1 MIEWILAGMS
11 ILGAIL
17 NTKMNRNGFLLW
29 IAANSGW
36 IVVNVKIGLYA
47 QIPMWVV
54 MTVIAVYGY
63 VSWSKEKGKSYEWW
77 GPGTL

>member
-1 MIEWILAGMS
+1 MIEWVLAGMS

-29 IAANSGW
+29 IVANIGW
-36 IVVNVKIGLYA
+36 IIINVKIGLYA

-63 VSWSKEKGKSYEWW
+63 NSWSKEM
-77 GPGTL
+77 